1 MRFIC
6 NPDDALLTYTTASPS
21 IDEPSAGILPIST
34 SLRVMLGAITS
45 SGIISPTL

>member
-21 IDEPSAGILPIST
+21 IDEPSAGYT
-34 SLRVMLGAITS
+34 FTWDMLGNGQS
-45 SGIISPTL
+45 CR